1 MTKFDIRLRRKRFT
15 QGRIERHKNFQNLI
29 GNYDR
34 SSRKKTHG
42 VMVLVILVILII
54 AILLAFFGTTGE
66 QKQESPKDQVSHYDA
81 NVQSEN
87 IEINTVYK
95 L

>member
-29 GNYDR
+29 GSYDR

-81 NVQSEN
+81 NVQNEN